1 MKKFLKT
8 ITVLIILCMLV
19 LTLSGCGKKK
29 EEKNIESE
37 NKLNAIEAPSQQH
50 IQENISTTEET
61 SNDEQADKEMKK
73 SIYEYYNLFKDY
85 AAASDNQEIKSEV
98 RTLLSLMIT
107 RPALAVEITNELLKA
122 SSIPSFGIHAVEE

>member
-73 SIYEYYNLFKDY
+73 R
-85 AAASDNQEIKSEV
+85 Q
-98 RTLLSLMIT
+98 
-107 RPALAVEITNELLKA
+107 
-122 SSIPSFGIHAVEE
+122 